1 LVIRGYKL
9 LIEKDWRILMKGH
22 EEKKILKVYKAKDN
36 EEIIKYLHKFPNKSY
51 KTNPYIRHLETL
63 IDYGKPTGKYH
74 IIQVKYL
81 NTIFLLGTIVFTPG
95 KRTLFFPGFQK
106 LVIPHPKTK
115 SIHEI
120 HHITCEKSMKEGHL
134 KFRNRKT
141 QFPDFLTREINI
153 YYFWFGLTI
162 DKPEVLFK
170 APKHRELIKFPIK
183 MKNDVDRRLTLIE
196 EFCKVSLGFN
206 IGDREI
212 KQNQFLN
219 FEFFLTPN
227 QNYNTFDFLQIPLG
241 SSNADFQNS
250 ETYPS
255 MFINV
260 KDDLSDIS
268 TIIRFSILPKNK
280 NNLLNVRKSAL
291 FFHHIKPFKKSNSN

>member
-1 LVIRGYKL
+1 
-9 LIEKDWRILMKGH
+9 MKGF
-22 EEKKILKVYKAKDN
+22 EEKKILKAYKAKDN
-36 EEIIKYLHKFPNKSY
+36 EEIIKYLNKFPNKSY
-51 KTNPYIRHLETL
+51 RTNPYIRHLETL
-63 IDYGKPTGKYH
+63 IDNGKPTGKYH
-74 IIQVKYL
+74 IIQLKYL
-81 NTIFLLGTIVFTPG
+81 KTIFLLGTIVFTSG
-95 KRTLFFPGFQK
+95 KRILFFPGFQK

-115 SIHEI
+115 NIHEI

-134 KFRNRKT
+134 KFRNKKT
-141 QFPDFLTREINI
+141 QFPDFLTREINNV
-153 YYFWFGLTI
+153 YFWFGLTI

-170 APKHRELIKFPIK
+170 TPKYRELIKFPIK
-183 MKNDVDRRLTLIE
+183 MKKDIERRLSLIE
-196 EFCKVSLGFN
+196 EFYKGSLSFD
-206 IGDREI
+206 IGDKEI

-227 QNYNTFDFLQIPLG
+227 QNYNTSDFPLG
-241 SSNADFQNS
+241 SSNADFHDG

-260 KDDLSDIS
+260 KDDLKDIS

-291 FFHHIKPFKKSNSN
+291 FFHYVKPFKKSNSNW